1 MGQTVEA
8 IYKNGVIEPLKKLD
22 LPEAQRLRITV
33 ELVTEKEEQ
42 GQDQY
47 EQVVAA
53 LKRAGARRW
62 TEEMCEAVFGPLQPV
77 DREAAERAFM
87 KLGCKFSEEIIR
99 DRGEY

>member
-8 IYKNGVIEPLKKLD
+8 IYRNGVIELLEKLD
-22 LPEAQRLRITV
+22 VPDSQRLRITV
-33 ELVTEKEEQ
+33 EMVTEKEEQ
-42 GQDQY
+42 AQDQY

-62 TEEMCEAVFGPLQPV
+62 TKEMCEAVFGPLQPV
-77 DREAAERAFM
+77 DREAAERAFR
-87 KLGCKFSEEIIR
+87 KLGSKFSEEIIR